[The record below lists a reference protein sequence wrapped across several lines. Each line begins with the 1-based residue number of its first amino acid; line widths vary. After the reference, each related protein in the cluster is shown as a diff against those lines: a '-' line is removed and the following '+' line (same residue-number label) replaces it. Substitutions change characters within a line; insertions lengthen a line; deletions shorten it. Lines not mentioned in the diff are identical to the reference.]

1 MDSDNLQ
8 LRKQV
13 SPSHLIDAFLIIVL
27 ILMTCLC
34 IIWWRDS
41 TVIKVVLGAHD
52 LSAKT
57 EDNRQVFNV
66 LDVFSYDDNM
76 GNQIT
81 LLRLSSAVTY
91 TSKLPYYNNDRKW
104 VKRQNNIFHFYIVLY
119 AYIIEY
125 IRPVCLPSWDDP
137 DFANETVVVTGWTPS
152 GIITLTLMPI
162 NHPLNSLHYEFMI
175 DLSLYQTSQFFSRR
189 RHKSS
194 RSALV
199 KTKITIPSAPD
210 HSIIM

>member
-1 MDSDNLQ
+1 MIGNELNDKITLF
-8 LRKQV
+8 
-13 SPSHLIDAFLIIVL
+13 IFIVL
-27 ILMTCLC
+27 C
-34 IIWWRDS
+34 
-41 TVIKVVLGAHD
+41 
-52 LSAKT
+52 
-57 EDNRQVFNV
+57 
-66 LDVFSYDDNM
+66 
-76 GNQIT
+76 
-81 LLRLSSAVTY
+81 
-91 TSKLPYYNNDRKW
+91 
-104 VKRQNNIFHFYIVLY
+104 

-162 NHPLNSLHYEFMI
+162 NHPLNSLHYF
-175 DLSLYQTSQFFSRR
+175 SLYQTSQFFSRR

-199 KTKITIPSAPD
+199 NPIITISSAPD